1 MNLLSTVHSGAFRA
15 AAAAVAVILGSR
27 SLPIDNVSTTTKSS
41 LSGAY
46 GLVRLSSTY
55 TGPTVKVRRGND
67 NTIADFYANA
77 TGSLGTALN
86 GTGTSITS
94 WANGAT
100 CYVTTWYDQSGSGR
114 NATQTNT
121 TIQPTLDITNR
132 RLTFPSS
139 AFFNL
144 PDGTVPFNNSAYT
157 VTLKHGTLGTTS
169 SGFLGSGSYGT
180 AGGTNAFRLS
190 GTSYLNYWW
199 GNDYF
204 VGTYVAGN
212 VVSFT
217 YDGITRLAYINT
229 TQQATGGGNGRVST
243 SVANTIGV
251 TNGNEYLVGTLYFLF
266 ISNVNISNA
275 DRNMLESTVL

>member
-1 MNLLSTVHSGAFRA
+1 MLSTIHSGAFRS
-15 AAAAVAVILGSR
+15 AVAIIVSSGD
-27 SLPIDNVSTTTKSS
+27 LPIDKVTTTTKTS
-41 LSGAY
+41 LAGAY
-46 GLVRLSSTY
+46 SLVRLSSTY

-100 CYVTTWYDQSGSGR
+100 CYIPTWYDQSGSAR

-121 TIQPTLDITNR
+121 AIQPTLDIANR
-132 RLTFPSS
+132 RVTFPSTG
-139 AFFNL
+139 FFNL

-180 AGGTNAFRLS
+180 AGGTNAFRIV
-190 GTSYLNYWW
+190 GTGYYNYWW
-199 GNDYF
+199 GNDYVF
-204 VGTYVAGN
+204 GTYVAGN
-212 VVSFT
+212 VVTFT
-217 YDGITRLAYINT
+217 YDGTNSRTGYINT
-229 TQQATGGGNGRVST
+229 TQQSTGTGGSRVST
-243 SVANTIGV
+243 SITNTIGV

-266 ISNVNISNA
+266 ISNVNISNT
-275 DRNMLESTVL
+275 DRNILESTVF